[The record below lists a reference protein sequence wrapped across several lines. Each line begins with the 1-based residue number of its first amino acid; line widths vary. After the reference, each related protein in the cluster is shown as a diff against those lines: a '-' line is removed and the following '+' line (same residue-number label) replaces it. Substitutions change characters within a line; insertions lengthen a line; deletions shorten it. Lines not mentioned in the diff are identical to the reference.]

1 MADLRW
7 DPSVSRNSLAL
18 ANLRGVVILV
28 VVAFHAASA
37 YLGSLPQAAYRFDEA
52 PYLWTAFPIVD
63 RSRWLGLDLL
73 CAWQDVYLMCLMFFL
88 SALFAWSS
96 LSRKGAARFVGDR
109 ALRLGVPYLFGA
121 LVVMPAALYPVYR
134 VTAVDPSVAAYLS
147 HLFALPFWPNG
158 PMWFLWQLLAL
169 SLAAAGVYRFAPG
182 LVAYLA
188 RKSSSADLRPGKYVL
203 WVAAACIAAYLP
215 LALAFSPLSWADRGP
230 VSIQFSRILIYFVA
244 YLAGLGVGAA
254 GLEAGL
260 LAPNGELV
268 RHWARWLVGATAA
281 YFLWIAFAAFGMRPG
296 VEAPLWLQA
305 PMDVSYAIACVAGWF
320 GALALCLR
328 FGAVRSPILRSLS
341 DNAFGI
347 YVVHYGFVVWLQY
360 ALLGLAAPAIVKAL
374 MVFAGSLLLSWGT
387 VCVLRFV
394 PFGLALVGGE
404 RTITQ
409 RARDQNRACDG
420 NEAPP
425 ESRFPQ
431 IVR

>member
-1 MADLRW
+1 
-7 DPSVSRNSLAL
+7 
-18 ANLRGVVILV
+18 
-28 VVAFHAASA
+28 
-37 YLGSLPQAAYRFDEA
+37 
-52 PYLWTAFPIVD
+52 
-63 RSRWLGLDLL
+63 
-73 CAWQDVYLMCLMFFL
+73 
-88 SALFAWSS
+88 
-96 LSRKGAARFVGDR
+96 VGDR

-121 LVVMPAALYPVYR
+121 LVVMPLALYPVYR

-169 SLAAAGVYRFAPG
+169 SLGAAGVYRFAPG

-188 RKSSSADLRPGKYVL
+188 RGSSSADLRPGKYVL
-203 WVAAACIAAYLP
+203 WVAAACIAAYVP
-215 LALAFSPLSWADRGP
+215 LALAFSPLAWADRGP
-230 VSIQFSRILIYFVA
+230 VSIQLSRILIYIVA
-244 YLAGLGVGAA
+244 YFAGLGVGAV

-260 LAPNGELV
+260 LAPRGKLV

-281 YFLWIAFAAFGMRPG
+281 YVLWIAFAAFGMRPG
-296 VEAPLWLQA
+296 FEAPLWLQA

-360 ALLGLAAPAIVKAL
+360 ALLGVAAPAIAKASI
-374 MVFAGSLLLSWGT
+374 VFAGSLLLSWGA
-387 VCVLRFV
+387 VCLLRFV

-404 RTITQ
+404 RTLTL
-409 RARDQNRACDG
+409 RARNQRRASHGLG

-425 ESRFPQ
+425 ENRFPQ